1 MHNLHHPLH
10 QEAVLDSYQGPPP
23 GAEGGEGYASPPHD
37 VAGMD
42 ALETAMGGGE
52 DYAPPP
58 PDAGDVAMDSAMTQ
72 SANEDY
78 APPPPDAGGSG
89 DYAPPPPPDAGGGED
104 YAPPP
109 PDDPGAGT
117 Y

>member
-1 MHNLHHPLH
+1 
-10 QEAVLDSYQGPPP
+10 
-23 GAEGGEGYASPPHD
+23 
-37 VAGMD
+37 MD